1 MQIEPS
7 GPLSGVI
14 RLPGSKSITQR
25 ALLMGALAEGE
36 SELKGA
42 LLCEDTILM
51 IRALEALGVG
61 VSRQGE
67 ILKVRGTGGRL
78 GSSGREIFLG
88 NNGTALRFLCSAV
101 CWGKGAYRLTGS
113 KRLCQ
118 RPMGPLLEALEQLG
132 ASVRSE
138 NSNGCA
144 PLTVHSKGGLEGGHV
159 MLSGS
164 QSSQFASSLLISGAL
179 MRQGL
184 LLELDGE
191 GVSRPYLRMT
201 LETMEHFGVKVIQE
215 SPVRFRIRPGQAYH
229 AASIMIEGDLSG
241 GSYFL
246 TAAALCGGRILLKG
260 AGRESLQGDMRIC
273 SILEQMG
280 SRVRM
285 GESWIQVEGRPM
297 GAEDLHLDL
306 RDAPDLVPTV
316 AVLAAVRKGLTRISG
331 VAHLKFKES
340 DRLSVLAEEL
350 GKLGVEAQETPDG
363 LLIKG
368 GKPRGGEIDPHGD
381 HRIAMSFAI
390 LGLKVGGVKILDP
403 ACVSKSYPGFWEDL
417 KRISRP

>member
-1 MQIEPS
+1 
-7 GPLSGVI
+7 
-14 RLPGSKSITQR
+14 
-25 ALLMGALAEGE
+25 
-36 SELKGA
+36 
-42 LLCEDTILM
+42 
-51 IRALEALGVG
+51 
-61 VSRQGE
+61 
-67 ILKVRGTGGRL
+67 
-78 GSSGREIFLG
+78 
-88 NNGTALRFLCSAV
+88 
-101 CWGKGAYRLTGS
+101 
-113 KRLCQ
+113 
-118 RPMGPLLEALEQLG
+118 
-132 ASVRSE
+132 
-138 NSNGCA
+138 
-144 PLTVHSKGGLEGGHV
+144 

-260 AGRESLQGDMRIC
+260 AGGESLQGDMRIC

-390 LGLKVGGVKILDP
+390 LRLKVGGVKILDP